1 MMPGFKPRPFCFK
14 VLAVN
19 HYVGK
24 LAFQRMDGLQGC
36 VILDGEALLSV
47 SQFWQWL
54 VERTHSVLVEK
65 K

>member
-1 MMPGFKPRPFCFK
+1 MMPGFKPKPFCFK
-14 VLAVN
+14 GLAVN

-47 SQFWQWL
+47 S
-54 VERTHSVLVEK
+54 
-65 K
+65 